1 MHTSFQVTKRISVAI
16 LAGTVMFVGACSSD
30 SGGTE
35 STDTGDGLTTVRLVT
50 SNSGPSAGDTPIRIA
65 MEEGWFE
72 EEGIEVE
79 ILFSPGSGAA
89 IQQLAAGNADVAS
102 TTPASVMQANL
113 QGTPISMVLQHTYK
127 QPFDIAAPEGS
138 GVTTV
143 ADLKGKTLGVSEL
156 SGGEMPMVRAALA
169 VSGLSEGA
177 DVQIVPAGEGD
188 PSTVDALDSGAIDA
202 YASSKRDIINLGPNG
217 FESEMVAITPAE
229 VAAFP
234 GDGMAVRT
242 EFMETEPDVVNG
254 FVRAALKGYVYT
266 MANPEA
272 AFAFAQAT
280 MPEALATD
288 PELARTYFDLAVDNL
303 GPELPSSVANRG
315 LFDRGAWDTIM
326 GFLQEGNDET
336 RVLDAPVDLDQILD
350 ESAVENAWET
360 ADFAAIEE
368 QAKSAS

>member
-1 MHTSFQVTKRISVAI
+1 
-16 LAGTVMFVGACSSD
+16 MFVGACSSD
-30 SGGTE
+30 GGGETAGGTE
-35 STDTGDGLTTVRLVT
+35 GLTTVRLVT
-50 SNSGPSAGDTPIRIA
+50 SNSGPAAGDVAVRLA

-113 QGTPISMVLQHTYK
+113 EGTPISMVLQHTYK
-127 QPFDIAAPEGS
+127 QPFDIAAAADS
-138 GVTTV
+138 GVTDV

-169 VSGLSEGA
+169 VSGLSEGE
-177 DVQIVPAGEGD
+177 DVRIVPAGEGD
-188 PSTVDALDSGAIDA
+188 PSTVAALQNGTIDA
-202 YASSKRDIINLGPNG
+202 YASSKRDIINLRPNG
-217 FESEMVAITPAE
+217 FEPEMVAITPDE

-234 GDGMAVRT
+234 GDGMAIRT
-242 EFMETEPDVVNG
+242 EFVESDPEVVDG

-272 AFAFAQAT
+272 AFAFTQAN

-288 PELARTYFDLAVDNL
+288 PELARTFFDLAIDNL
-303 GPELPSSVANRG
+303 GPELPASVANRG
-315 LFDRGAWDTIM
+315 LFDRDSWETIM

-336 RVLDAPVDLDQILD
+336 RVLDGPVDLDVVLN
-350 ESAVENAWET
+350 ESAVEKAWET

-368 QAKSAS
+368 QAKAAG